1 MEITDYAI
9 RNVWWQGKARINE
22 DRHIKSYLEKK
33 HRWRSRILDEI
44 KLTPGNIF
52 TIRGPRQIGKTTLV
66 KLIIKSLIEEGAN
79 EKAIVYATCDVI
91 IDHIELLEL
100 VRSYLEFA
108 DSNNVREKFIF
119 LDEISGIENWQKAI
133 KLLVDSGELDCT
145 CLVLTGSHTLDIKY
159 GFERLPGRTGR
170 HGKDY
175 LLLPLT
181 FSEFVLL
188 MRPDIAASIKPAA
201 SLSIAAINEAAN
213 SAVPFDRELKVLFN
227 QYLAVGGFPLAIN
240 EFYEENAMPDYIYEL
255 YTRWVIGDITRW
267 GRQEKILKQ
276 MVRTAIRKEGTAI
289 SWDSFAKDAEI
300 KSHKTVSVY
309 AEDLENMFVFFVLY
323 QIDLH
328 KKTPNYSKNK
338 KIYFFDPFVFA
349 MFNRMLYFKDAEIT
363 PALIEAVAVVHFARF
378 AQRRL
383 PYAKLNDVAFY
394 WKNKKEADIVLLT
407 DDEPFAVE
415 VKYPEK
421 ITKGDFASLY
431 HFKEGVI
438 ASKSSIELG
447 EPYTVVPVHILLA
460 AISTHGCG
468 CCAPTLL

>member
-9 RNVWWQGKARINE
+9 QNVWWQGKAHIDE
-22 DRHIKSYLEKK
+22 DRHIKNYLEKSY
-33 HRWRSRILDEI
+33 RWRSPIQDEI
-44 KLTPGNIF
+44 KLASGNVF

-66 KLIIKSLIEEGAN
+66 KLIIKSLIEEGTN
-79 EKAIVYATCDVI
+79 EKAIFYATCDVI

-133 KLLVDSGELDCT
+133 KLLVDLGELDCT

-181 FSEFVLL
+181 FREFVSL
-188 MRPDIAASIKPAA
+188 MRPDITTSIKPAA

-213 SAVPFDRELKVLFN
+213 SSVPFDRELKVLFN

-240 EFYEENAMPDYIYEL
+240 EFYEENKNTIPDYIYEL
-255 YTRWVIGDITRW
+255 YTRWVVGDITRW

-323 QIDLH
+323 QIDLN

-338 KIYFFDPFVFA
+338 KIYFFDPFISS
-349 MFNRMLYFKDAEIT
+349 MFNRMLYFKDVEIT

-378 AQRRL
+378 AQKRV

-394 WKNKKEADIVLLT
+394 WKNKKETDIVLLT
-407 DDEPFAVE
+407 EGEPFAVE
-415 VKYPEK
+415 VKYQER
-421 ITKGDFASLY
+421 ITKDDFASLY

-438 ASKSSIELG
+438 ASKSSIKLG
-447 EPYTVVPVHILLA
+447 GPYSVVPVHLLLA
-460 AISTHGCG
+460 VI
-468 CCAPTLL
+468 